1 MGFSSGLFSFSLLA
15 AFLTRICFFVTFK
28 PDTSSWM
35 NYNGNKSIA
44 NISISDPGFAGNI
57 LLLRGE
63 IEPSYT
69 ECKLHRIEHIP
80 VFTYT
85 PALFLVFFGWL
96 SITLLVKGG
105 FYLHPAVLQKL
116 QKLLTWCTLPF
127 PSEVCDVFNA
137 AVFCIHKGYH
147 HPKLPVCRQMFPQS
161 VAEGEEDLCC
171 QVRKGLS
178 LEPGL
183 LWTFLNEYFAKKC
196 IYGDMVFSLIIVV
209 TLKNVNGSGDSNH
222 KKGLISKAPTDL

>member
-15 AFLTRICFFVTFK
+15 AFLTRICFFATFK

-44 NISISDPGFAGNI
+44 NISISNPGFAGSI

-63 IEPSYT
+63 IEPSCP
-69 ECKLHRIEHIP
+69 ECKLLRIEHTP

-85 PALFLVFFGWL
+85 PGLLLVFGWL
-96 SITLLVKGG
+96 SITPLVEGG
-105 FYLHPAVLQKL
+105 FYFHPAVLQKL

-127 PSEVCDVFNA
+127 LSEVCDVFNA
-137 AVFCIHKGYH
+137 TVFCIHQGYH

-178 LEPGL
+178 VEQSL

-196 IYGDMVFSLIIVV
+196 IEGDMVFSLIIVV
-209 TLKNVNGSGDSNH
+209 ILKNVKNASGDSNH
-222 KKGLISKAPTDL
+222 KKGLISKALTDL